1 MALDNESF
9 NKQLYDLLKVRGYN
23 PVPKNS
29 KNQDVDASQLAD
41 VIEFQFIKDGENY
54 GKAWASIDDA
64 KNVIIYYDEAQADSP
79 EGNTPG
85 LDYDDSWS
93 GFLKHVKTWAQRK
106 QLSFELLN
114 KDRLNDAMKQREYVK
129 MKENLREGYYP
140 MGKQASYSDAVPT
153 VKIILQHSRQI
164 QEGEQRYRNIAKI
177 FLENAE
183 GERILAP
190 TTRPGIAQV
199 YARHLA
205 EGGLPNDQRWNHIKG
220 LCEEYQ
226 KMAGFVR
233 ATRNGQFNE
242 SAQQLVNEG
251 INHYNKLRESLGKL
265 RGHKG
270 YNAYFESWTPALM
283 EDEAEDSTLNE
294 LFVQEQMD
302 PRIESAMP
310 ILSRLRKHIGE
321 MTEVNSLSEW
331 ADGIINEKLDLQLGE
346 GKYYSHKDLLK
357 YADKKLQGWNKTSFD
372 DGDGYTTVQYHHP
385 ETDFAMQ
392 ITTSPADKYWTNWG
406 IGSIVRQG
414 KHKGKFWADESG
426 NDSNEDVKD
435 HINLAVRELKDYLN
449 AKDDINEKL
458 DLQLETD
465 SNIRYIMHKG
475 KKIGEIGIDSDADPG
490 VGGKWYAKHY
500 ASGEDLSGFASPKE
514 AKREVLGIHQ
524 YYSYGDEKLDEEEYS
539 DPKYTH
545 KDLINF
551 ADKRLKGWVKK
562 SFDAGEG
569 YTTFQYHHPESN
581 FAVHITVSPADK
593 YWTNWAL
600 GSISPKSGKFMADE
614 SGNDGNSH
622 VKDHINLAVRELKK
636 YLNSKNQVD
645 EMSGDKAKK
654 PSTEK
659 DVAKNVAK
667 TRAERDYHA
676 SKLEPDAWKYGA
688 FGQRNAEI
696 TKKLHSKADK
706 EYGKALDDIK
716 KTPVA
721 KFIKGR
727 KGDGKVRTDESA
739 KQVSEISDKTKLS
752 YVAKANKNIKQLYG
766 KKGMLNKDI
775 HTWHWNMPDDERE
788 ELNKKNAEIDKKV
801 ANRKK
806 GIERA
811 TGEVNE
817 VSTGKKMAVAYRAG
831 KRYVDAR
838 NMDAYFDKIGAN
850 NLRDAD
856 VTDKQKQIDTIRRSG
871 PLGKLASVAGAV
883 KQTYMKEDG
892 KEGMLFAVYVSH
904 PKKTD
909 GEQERKVIRVTGTD
923 DMRAGGAHAQNH
935 FTQQGFKVHKVQQIQ
950 ESKQGKV
957 DHDHYRKMQQKQTK
971 AAQKA
976 DKQSSK
982 KISENRNHPM
992 TVEELHDAAK
1002 QLFKGWKQ
1010 ELKHN
1015 SREGYSVTEYYNPKT
1030 NISFVVKHEYP
1041 ESGDGKYADYYD
1053 QYNRTFCEWSLG
1065 YRDRAGNHVSEE
1077 SRGTSNA
1084 DALSAMHKAVFK
1096 NEKMLSAIGNS
1107 ELNEISRDLAVNYSQ
1122 KAADDMSDREYGVL
1136 RSRPDKERKIANREK
1151 GRDLAMKKLGWGNAK
1166 VRATLES
1173 MLSEGSDTPL
1183 IDMEDYL
1190 EKKKELQ
1197 YLLKHP
1203 EASSP
1208 KFRQMIQQRLGRL
1221 EQQKKEL
1228 MSTGLN
1234 EGMGEADMIVQD
1246 IISGEQDAYTV
1257 MSSPTTPEEEY
1268 VAKILQKE
1276 YNDVASETGLNP
1288 DDDLEEILDIVIE
1301 RLSDKYNHGAINE
1314 VDMGQADRTLR
1325 QTQRGDD
1332 YKMSHGMALNKAANR
1347 MGYDHY
1353 MDVPDDEEDE
1363 LQALAKKIRSGE
1375 VEEGL
1380 DANQKRAGQLGPTE
1394 KVGPKGA
1401 VGKLV
1406 GANESVEHDPLDD
1419 IKRLLGK

>member
-41 VIEFQFIKDGENY
+41 VIEFQFTKDGENY

-153 VKIILQHSRQI
+153 VKIILQHTRQI

-177 FLENAE
+177 FLENAQ

-205 EGGLPNDQRWNHIKG
+205 EGGLPNDQRWNHLKS

-265 RGHKG
+265 RGHRG

-283 EDEAEDSTLNE
+283 EDESEENNLNE
-294 LFVQEQMD
+294 LFVQETMD

-310 ILSRLRKHIGE
+310 ILSRLRKHVGE
-321 MTEVNSLSEW
+321 ISEVNSLAEW
-331 ADGIINEKLDLQLGE
+331 ADGIINEKLDLQL
-346 GKYYSHKDLLK
+346 
-357 YADKKLQGWNKTSFD
+357 
-372 DGDGYTTVQYHHP
+372 
-385 ETDFAMQ
+385 
-392 ITTSPADKYWTNWG
+392 
-406 IGSIVRQG
+406 
-414 KHKGKFWADESG
+414 
-426 NDSNEDVKD
+426 
-435 HINLAVRELKDYLN
+435 
-449 AKDDINEKL
+449 
-458 DLQLETD
+458 
-465 SNIRYIMHKG
+465 
-475 KKIGEIGIDSDADPG
+475 
-490 VGGKWYAKHY
+490 
-500 ASGEDLSGFASPKE
+500 
-514 AKREVLGIHQ
+514 
-524 YYSYGDEKLDEEEYS
+524 DEEERPERPYICVHARKGQCEVTAS
-539 DPKYTH
+539 SSYGAAQKAAQKWKLKSTAGIDAYLADVKHSTSMIGEEAEQIDEVRGIGHEETYDERQSKKEADRMSNLASKLRAKLDAIEKPKSQAAHT
-545 KDLINF
+545 K
-551 ADKRLKGWVKK
+551 ALK
-562 SFDAGEG
+562 SM
-569 YTTFQYHHPESN
+569 
-581 FAVHITVSPADK
+581 DK
-593 YWTNWAL
+593 YPAAQFAKMRKGDGTVRTDE
-600 GSISPKSGKFMADE
+600 IS
-614 SGNDGNSH
+614 NSTWM
-622 VKDHINLAVRELKK
+622 KRQNAEK
-636 YLNSKNQVD
+636 
-645 EMSGDKAKK
+645 KAKETA
-654 PSTEK
+654 TEK

-688 FGQRNAEI
+688 FGQRNPEI

-706 EYGKALDDIK
+706 EYSKALDDIK

-721 KFIKGR
+721 KFVKGR
-727 KGDGKVRTDESA
+727 KGDGKVRTDENA
-739 KQVSEISDKTKLS
+739 KQ
-752 YVAKANKNIKQLYG
+752 
-766 KKGMLNKDI
+766 
-775 HTWHWNMPDDERE
+775 
-788 ELNKKNAEIDKKV
+788 
-801 ANRKK
+801 
-806 GIERA
+806 
-811 TGEVNE
+811 VNE

-831 KRYVDAR
+831 KRYIDAR
-838 NMDAYFDKIGAN
+838 NQDAYFDKIGAHS
-850 NLRDAD
+850 LRDAD
-856 VTDKQKQIDTIRRSG
+856 VTDKKKHLDTIRRSG
-871 PLGKLASVAGAV
+871 ALGKLASVAGAIKKTYAEESEQIDEAGGFIMDKGMGRSAGPAPFEGGRTV
-883 KQTYMKEDG
+883 KSKKPADERVKKIAKGMQKQYTKEAVG
-892 KEGMLFAVYVSH
+892 KEG
-904 PKKTD
+904 K
-909 GEQERKVIRVTGTD
+909 I
-923 DMRAGGAHAQNH
+923 
-935 FTQQGFKVHKVQQIQ
+935 
-950 ESKQGKV
+950 
-957 DHDHYRKMQQKQTK
+957 DHDHYRKTQQKQTK

-976 DKQSSK
+976 DKQASK
-982 KISENRNHPM
+982 KI
-992 TVEELHDAAK
+992 
-1002 QLFKGWKQ
+1002 
-1010 ELKHN
+1010 
-1015 SREGYSVTEYYNPKT
+1015 
-1030 NISFVVKHEYP
+1030 
-1041 ESGDGKYADYYD
+1041 
-1053 QYNRTFCEWSLG
+1053 
-1065 YRDRAGNHVSEE
+1065 
-1077 SRGTSNA
+1077 

-1096 NEKMLSAIGNS
+1096 NEKMLSAMGDS
-1107 ELNEISRDLAVNYSQ
+1107 ELNEISRGLAVNYNN
-1122 KAADDMSDREYGVL
+1122 KASDDISDRQYGVL
-1136 RSRPDKERKIANREK
+1136 RGRPDQERKIANREK
-1151 GRDLAMKKLGWGNAK
+1151 GMDLAQKKLGWGNAK

-1203 EASSP
+1203 ESSTP
-1208 KFRQMIQQRLGRL
+1208 KFRQLIQHRLGRL

-1246 IISGEQDAYTV
+1246 IISGEQDAYSI

-1276 YNDVASETGLNP
+1276 YNNVASETGLNP

-1301 RLSDKYNHGAINE
+1301 RLSDKYNHGSLNE

-1325 QTQRGDD
+1325 QTQRGDAG
-1332 YKMSHGMALNKAANR
+1332 KMSQGMALNKAATQ

-1353 MDVPDDEEDE
+1353 MDVPDDKVDE
-1363 LQALAKKIRSGE
+1363 LHVLVKKIRSGE

-1380 DANQKRAGQLGPTE
+1380 DINQKRAGQLGPTE